1 MKVSRCVWKV
11 MMALF
16 MAAIIPLLITACSG
30 KDKPQSKSE
39 PPAKKAES
47 SSKKS
52 EHPEHP
58 KKSSA
63 KQPEHPEHPK

>member
-1 MKVSRCVWKV
+1 MKASRCVWKV

-16 MAAIIPLLITACSG
+16 MAAMIPLLITGCLG
-30 KDKPQSKSE
+30 KEETQSKSE
-39 PPAKKAES
+39 PSAKKAES
-47 SSKKS
+47 SIKES

-63 KQPEHPEHPK
+63 KKPEHPEHPK